1 MRRYGTEVMAIGAI
15 LTGAAI
21 GATGTLALVGNPF
34 EAEERVA
41 FACESIALPGTPH
54 RATWIYSVARDGEVL
69 RKKCPR
75 RLTTRIR
82 VRRAPEIDQALQ
94 EELAATARA
103 LAAARTELEVVR
115 VLERRKAD
123 AAAAENAGNR

>member
-15 LTGAAI
+15 LAGAAI

-34 EAEERVA
+34 EANERVA
-41 FACESIALPGTPH
+41 FTCESISLPGTAH
-54 RATWIYSVARDGEVL
+54 RATWTYTVARDGEIL

-75 RLTTRIR
+75 RLTTRIHL
-82 VRRAPEIDQALQ
+82 RRAPMFDPALQ
-94 EELAATARA
+94 EELAATASA

-115 VLERRKAD
+115 VLERRKAE
-123 AAAAENAGNR
+123 AAETAGNR